1 MGKKELEGVKTILS
15 KVFAVEESKKKK
27 KNGVITG
34 EKSEVKKVYL
44 RLQINNL

>member
-27 KNGVITG
+27 KKKKWSDYWR
-34 EKSEVKKVYL
+34 EK
-44 RLQINNL
+44 

>member
-27 KNGVITG
+27 KKKWSDYWR
-34 EKSEVKKVYL
+34 EK
-44 RLQINNL
+44 

>member
-27 KNGVITG
+27 WSDYWR
-34 EKSEVKKVYL
+34 EK
-44 RLQINNL
+44 

>member
-27 KNGVITG
+27 KKKKGVITG

-44 RLQINNL
+44 RL

>member
-27 KNGVITG
+27 KWSDYWR
-34 EKSEVKKVYL
+34 EK
-44 RLQINNL
+44 

>member
-15 KVFAVEESKKKK
+15 RVFAVEESKKK

-44 RLQINNL
+44 RLQNNNL

>member
-15 KVFAVEESKKKK
+15 RVFAVEESKKKKK

-44 RLQINNL
+44 RL

>member
-27 KNGVITG
+27 KM
-34 EKSEVKKVYL
+34 E
-44 RLQINNL
+44 

>member
-27 KNGVITG
+27 KKWSDYWR
-34 EKSEVKKVYL
+34 EK
-44 RLQINNL
+44 